1 MTATTPPFEAFA
13 IPLGG
18 AGLGPWPVTTEQ
30 LEGSRMVGRV
40 LWRSP
45 DGTRAIGVWH
55 ATPGVIR
62 GTFLTDEVS
71 YVVEGRLTV
80 VTPADGATRDVAAGE
95 VMTMRAGL
103 AVEWHVH
110 EPMTKLWN
118 VYAPEGLPF

>member
-1 MTATTPPFEAFA
+1 MSTIAPSFDAFT

-18 AGLGPWPVTTEQ
+18 AGLDPWPVTTEE
-30 LEGSRMVGRV
+30 LEDTEMTGRV
-40 LWRSP
+40 FWRSP

-71 YVVEGRLTV
+71 YVAEGRLTV
-80 VTPADGATRDVAAGE
+80 TTEAGVREVSAGDVM
-95 VMTMRAGL
+95 VMTPGL
-103 AVEWHVH
+103 VVEWRIH

-118 VYAPEGLPF
+118 VFAADGLPF